1 MRILNLGAGVQSTAI
16 FLMIM
21 DGDLPP
27 VDFAIFADT
36 GDEPKSVYQHLEK
49 LKQMNAMEIV
59 TVTQGNLGQN
69 LIDGVNSTG
78 QRFVSIPS
86 YLSHGNSGEKTGLGR
101 RQCTA
106 EYKLKPIEQGIRKRL
121 GLAKGERMPK
131 ETRITQVFG
140 LSFDEPKRVT
150 RVKAA
155 FDMRSACWS
164 AEFPLFDDMMTRTE
178 CVAYLQKRL
187 PDYVVPRSACVFC
200 PFKRDSEW
208 IDLKTNDPDGW
219 NRAVEIDRAIR
230 LETFIC
236 TRGMNSAQY
245 LHSSCQPLEFVELKA
260 DPPDRQKRWKWSDM
274 DCEGMCGV

>member
-59 TVTQGNLGQN
+59 TVTQGNLGQD

-106 EYKLKPIEQGIRKRL
+106 EYKLKPIIWLLFLLSNILKQTELCLKL
-121 GLAKGERMPK
+121 KVAALK
-131 ETRITQVFG
+131 ITQVGNLVCILIYF
-140 LSFDEPKRVT
+140 LV
-150 RVKAA
+150 
-155 FDMRSACWS
+155 
-164 AEFPLFDDMMTRTE
+164 
-178 CVAYLQKRL
+178 RL
-187 PDYVVPRSACVFC
+187 AH
-200 PFKRDSEW
+200 
-208 IDLKTNDPDGW
+208 
-219 NRAVEIDRAIR
+219 
-230 LETFIC
+230 
-236 TRGMNSAQY
+236 AQF
-245 LHSSCQPLEFVELKA
+245 HV
-260 DPPDRQKRWKWSDM
+260 
-274 DCEGMCGV
+274 